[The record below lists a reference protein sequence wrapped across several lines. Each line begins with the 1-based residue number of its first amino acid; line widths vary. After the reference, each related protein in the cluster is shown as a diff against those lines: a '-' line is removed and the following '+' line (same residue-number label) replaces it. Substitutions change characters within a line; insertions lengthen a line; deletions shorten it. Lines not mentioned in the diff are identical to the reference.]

1 MTGCSV
7 GSQSMHRPSFAA
19 HAICVLALAG
29 IATSASARKAPRA
42 VWQVSRTSDPITGA
56 SSCVVAAWDQAA
68 GTSYSRTGSL
78 YPFVENSSVHGLLVG
93 VSSGGRMRLPT
104 GDIVWRV
111 DDRPFRTLTAANNP
125 PGAAASAV
133 PAGNPAMQQ
142 LVDQQMRIV
151 AAATAT
157 STVASGKTARA
168 MLDELL
174 AGKGLIFRS
183 AATTTSY
190 GLPND
195 SGQQVGLL
203 TKDGVRPYPIDD
215 SFRAGLAACGIA
227 NIT

>member
-1 MTGCSV
+1 MRKSMRYVSGAFVLAMIMTGTAV
-7 GSQSMHRPSFAA
+7 
-19 HAICVLALAG
+19 
-29 IATSASARKAPRA
+29 SAKRAPA
-42 VWQVSRTSDPITGA
+42 PVWQMSRTSDPITGA
-56 SSCVVAAWDQAA
+56 SSCVVAAWDRAA
-68 GTSYSRTGSL
+68 GTSYSRTGAL

-93 VSSGGRMRLPT
+93 VSSGGRIRLPT

-111 DDRPFRTLTAANNP
+111 DDRPFRTLAAADNP

-157 STVASGKTARA
+157 STVASGRTARA
-168 MLDELL
+168 MLDEML

-183 AATTTSY
+183 AAATTSY

-195 SGQQVGLL
+195 VGQQVGLL
-203 TKDGVRPYPIDD
+203 TKDGPKPYPLDD

-227 NIT
+227 GSADG